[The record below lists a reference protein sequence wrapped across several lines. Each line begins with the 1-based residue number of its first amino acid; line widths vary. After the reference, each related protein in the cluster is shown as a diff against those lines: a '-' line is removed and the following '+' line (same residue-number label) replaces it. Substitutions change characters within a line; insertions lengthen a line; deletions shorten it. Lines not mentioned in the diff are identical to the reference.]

1 MLRSKLVPEV
11 SALAAAGS
19 AKNYAALARTKG
31 RLANKARE
39 IAADIVRFA
48 EEGPNGRQ
56 MCAELREACLH
67 KGELGE
73 QGEGNCRRYRQTCRG
88 R

>member
-1 MLRSKLVPEV
+1 MLRSKLVPEE
-11 SALAAAGS
+11 SALAAAGG

-48 EEGPNGRQ
+48 EEGRTALPTNVR
-56 MCAELREACLH
+56 
-67 KGELGE
+67 
-73 QGEGNCRRYRQTCRG
+73 
-88 R
+88 

>member
-48 EEGPNGRQ
+48 EEGPNGPPVK
-56 MCAELREACLH
+56 CAL
-67 KGELGE
+67 
-73 QGEGNCRRYRQTCRG
+73 NCVRLAFTRAS
-88 R
+88 

>member
-48 EEGPNGRQ
+48 EEGPNGPPDK
-56 MCAELREACLH
+56 CAL
-67 KGELGE
+67 
-73 QGEGNCRRYRQTCRG
+73 NCVRLAFTRTS
-88 R
+88 